1 MQQTNPD
8 NVENNIGKEDL
19 NRSTYDLSNL
29 EKKFRENRDRFVS
42 LIQQL
47 LDYII
52 TLHRAVTIHSRGR
65 PFN

>member
-19 NRSTYDLSNL
+19 NRSIYDLSNL
-29 EKKFRENRDRFVS
+29 EKKFRENGDRFVS

>member
-19 NRSTYDLSNL
+19 NRSIYDLSNL